1 MFAVIETGGKQYRVA
16 QNDIVT
22 VERLD
27 GDPGESVTFDR
38 VLMMGSGE
46 DVEIGAPVLDGA
58 QVTAE
63 VVDQT
68 RARKILIFKK
78 KRRKHYRRHAG
89 HRQEHTVLK
98 ITEILAKGAKPK
110 AAAKKAAP
118 AKAATTTTLRRP
130 QPRRQPAKKAAPK
143 KAAAKKGCQQ
153 KRRPPRR
160 PRRPRP
166 IVPIARRTDPWR
178 IKKQAAAR
186 ATGATHR
193 VNGWA

>member
-68 RARKILIFKK
+68 RARKVLIFKK

-118 AKAATTTTLRRP
+118 AKAADDGATEEKA
-130 QPRRQPAKKAAPK
+130 PAK
-143 KAAAKKGCQQ
+143 KAAAKKA
-153 KRRPPRR
+153 P
-160 PRRPRP
+160 
-166 IVPIARRTDPWR
+166 A
-178 IKKQAAAR
+178 KKAAAKKAAAP
-186 ATGATHR
+186 ATDSSDSQED
-193 VNGWA
+193 

>member
-118 AKAATTTTLRRP
+118 AKKADDDAAADKA
-130 QPRRQPAKKAAPK
+130 PAK
-143 KAAAKKGCQQ
+143 KAAAKKA
-153 KRRPPRR
+153 P
-160 PRRPRP
+160 
-166 IVPIARRTDPWR
+166 A
-178 IKKQAAAR
+178 KKAAAKK
-186 ATGATHR
+186 AAAPKTDSSDSQED
-193 VNGWA
+193 